1 LSFLKRVLEGA
12 KHSEPLSSGIARR
25 KTCGLKIDR
34 HRKVNLLFGIRAM
47 RHEAKMTL
55 SLVDLVQQLLT
66 LCNDGVATLA

>member
-1 LSFLKRVLEGA
+1 
-12 KHSEPLSSGIARR
+12 
-25 KTCGLKIDR
+25 
-34 HRKVNLLFGIRAM
+34 M